1 MIAERMA
8 EHEAVLQGTKA
19 LEPLLAAAGSMVSE
33 ALLTG
38 HKILFCGNGGSAA
51 DAQHMAAEIMGRFQ
65 AEREP
70 YPALALTVDTSVLTA
85 IGNDYG
91 YEAVF
96 SRQVRG
102 LGREGDVLVG
112 ISTSGTSRNVLAA
125 LAVAKKMGLKCLGFS
140 GAKSEQ
146 MASFCD
152 ICLAVPSTVTARVQ
166 EMHIMMGHIL
176 CEIAETAIVRQ
187 KK

>member
-96 SRQVRG
+96 
-102 LGREGDVLVG
+102 
-112 ISTSGTSRNVLAA
+112 
-125 LAVAKKMGLKCLGFS
+125 
-140 GAKSEQ
+140 
-146 MASFCD
+146 
-152 ICLAVPSTVTARVQ
+152 AR
-166 EMHIMMGHIL
+166 
-176 CEIAETAIVRQ
+176 
-187 KK
+187 

>member
-96 SRQVRG
+96 ARQVRG

-125 LAVAKKMGLKCLGFS
+125 LAVAKKWG
-140 GAKSEQ
+140 
-146 MASFCD
+146 
-152 ICLAVPSTVTARVQ
+152 
-166 EMHIMMGHIL
+166 
-176 CEIAETAIVRQ
+176 
-187 KK
+187 